1 MDNFSQRSSD
11 RTRKRVQLDPSSFV
25 IATEGIDE
33 ITYFRAIEK
42 LIPKRFNAYYDIHVV
57 DKSDE
62 HHSALHHIFSDLDEH
77 LKSIKKLFRNSP
89 RNRYLVFDHD
99 KNFRE
104 NHIQNS
110 KLVLRDARQKGYI
123 TIYSNPCFDL
133 WLILHYVDVTQ
144 RDDIPQLL
152 SNNRNHVKKVLHS
165 VRNGEDLAQMSRR
178 YKTAIENAHKL
189 IALSN
194 YERGNYPSL
203 TLVTEVKYLI
213 TDIIEAGLLPA

>member
-25 IATEGIDE
+25 IATEGMDE
-33 ITYFRAIEK
+33 INYFRAIEK

-77 LKSIKKLFRNSP
+77 LKSIKKHFRNAS
-89 RNRYLVFDHD
+89 RSSYIVFDHD

-104 NHIQNS
+104 NHIRNS
-110 KLVLRDARQKGYI
+110 QLVLRQARQKDYT

-152 SNNRNHVKKVLHS
+152 SNSNNHVKQVLHS
-165 VRNGEDLAQMSRR
+165 VRDGEDLVQMSRR
-178 YKTAIENAHKL
+178 YKTAIENAQKL

-194 YERGNYPSL
+194 CERGNYPTL
-203 TLVTEVKYLI
+203 ALVTEVKYLI
-213 TDIIEAGLLPA
+213 SDIIEAGLLPA